1 MLSSLVKKA
10 INRVARLG
18 DRLTEDM
25 HFLLRGIQFSPS
37 TVDPADTCL
46 GNSAFDRVVR
56 MDMHTEGFSRSR
68 NS

>member
-46 GNSAFDRVVR
+46 SNSAFDRA
-56 MDMHTEGFSRSR
+56 HGHAHGGIFSIEKFLV
-68 NS
+68 